1 MIYVRHDDGPGSGF
15 SKGDDAFEIYDVVA
29 PKEDEKIFD
38 KNVNSAFHEST
49 GLEAYLRSKNIK
61 KIITV
66 GLQTDYCIDATI
78 KSGFEKG
85 FEMIVPK
92 ECNSTQSNPYMDAE
106 TTYKFYN
113 ESMLHMKS
121 QEKIKYFILLDELF

>member
-1 MIYVRHDDGPGSGF
+1 
-15 SKGDDAFEIYDVVA
+15 
-29 PKEDEKIFD
+29 
-38 KNVNSAFHEST
+38 
-49 GLEAYLRSKNIK
+49 
-61 KIITV
+61 
-66 GLQTDYCIDATI
+66 
-78 KSGFEKG
+78 
-85 FEMIVPK
+85 MIVPK